1 MLLSA
6 VSLMAKVDSCKGPYM
21 MTQNV
26 SVPSGCSKVIVDSSS
41 SMINGAITLK
51 MNQQVKSLVCL
62 EVQRMYRLGIM
73 L

>member
-41 SMINGAITLK
+41 SIRFNNGQKLYVGAKITINGTGYL
-51 MNQQVKSLVCL
+51 SF
-62 EVQRMYRLGIM
+62 EP
-73 L
+73 